1 MFCGK
6 CGMKIEDIAVFCPY
20 CGNQAPGRSSLG
32 EQPEAPVDRWERT
45 EYLPQNGA
53 ELHMADGARMD
64 DGSAETELLGGYGA
78 PNTIT
83 TAQTEPQTASVVQ
96 QYVPAPPVAP
106 KKKKWP
112 LAVILASVAVL
123 LCLGGFVALRVFYF
137 GSDSYRLNRAGDRIL
152 SGEIDEAVSDISDIA
167 SAEAD
172 AVRQFAD
179 VMRHRKAFME
189 QYKSDKVQMSDDPVK
204 LPYEQLVAAYDG
216 FDAADKLP
224 ESLKKRYDKMN
235 GRLTK
240 MSEATKNLTP
250 ALLVDAQRGVWAYG
264 ERKRGESFTITG
276 IDKVIA
282 VAEPAV
288 NTLKTELV
296 ETEGYRD
303 LQAHSQAKGLTMVDE
318 FYHAVATRLAQ
329 DKYNVA
335 EYRKQHMGENAELFL
350 SDQEARFTASVGSLL
365 APVYMQENAE
375 DNAETVYLSLCCAW
389 MAYACEE

>member
-1 MFCGK
+1 MGQHINFRERPEK
-6 CGMKIEDIAVFCPY
+6 AEIKTKEMPK
-20 CGNQAPGRSSLG
+20 SLL
-32 EQPEAPVDRWERT
+32 VVR
-45 EYLPQNGA
+45 LV
-53 ELHMADGARMD
+53 
-64 DGSAETELLGGYGA
+64 
-78 PNTIT
+78 I
-83 TAQTEPQTASVVQ
+83 ASV
-96 QYVPAPPVAP
+96 
-106 KKKKWP
+106 
-112 LAVILASVAVL
+112 I
-123 LCLGGFVALRVFYF
+123 F
-137 GSDSYRLNRAGDRIL
+137 
-152 SGEIDEAVSDISDIA
+152 AVS
-167 SAEAD
+167 SAVSMPA
-172 AVRQFAD
+172 AVKIILLAL
-179 VMRHRKAFME
+179 AA
-189 QYKSDKVQMSDDPVK
+189 
-204 LPYEQLVAAYDG
+204 LVAAYDG

-350 SDQEARFTASVGSLL
+350 SEQEARFPASVGSLL